1 MFNFDEKIIEAKEQD
16 KKYIHTKNGQH
27 VQCDPKL
34 IDYIDQKKIIQTEG
48 AFFTRYIN
56 HIIS

>member
-1 MFNFDEKIIEAKEQD
+1 MY
-16 KKYIHTKNGQH
+16 KYIPHFTVNGIHPYKNGQH
-27 VQCDPKL
+27 VQCDPQL

-48 AFFTRYIN
+48 DCFTRYIN